1 MEIALASVEDAAEIL
16 AVQKRAYQSEAQIYD
31 DFALPPL
38 LETVEDLRAQFA
50 SKLILKAVEDGQLV
64 GSVRGR
70 EEGPTVH
77 VERLIV
83 RPDRQGRGLGARL
96 LREIEARFPQAR
108 RFELFTGHKSVRNLH
123 VYEKFGYRV
132 FREQP
137 VHARL
142 VLVFL
147 EKVKLQES
155 NI

>member
-16 AVQKRAYQSEAQIYD
+16 AVQKLAYQSEAQIYD

-38 LETVEDLRAQFA
+38 LETLEDLRSQFA
-50 SKLILKAVEDGQLV
+50 SKLFLKAVEDGQLV

-70 EEGPTVH
+70 EERPTVH

-83 RPDRQGRGLGARL
+83 RPERQGRGLGARL

-108 RFELFTGHKSVRNLH
+108 RFELFTGHKSVRNLRL
-123 VYEKFGYRV
+123 YEKLGYRV

-137 VHARL
+137 VHDRL

-147 EKVKLQES
+147 EKVKLQKS

>member
-108 RFELFTGHKSVRNLH
+108 RFELFTGHKSLRNLH
-123 VYEKFGYRV
+123 LYTKLGYREFKRV
-132 FREQP
+132 Q
-137 VHARL
+137 VTDHLWL
-142 VLVFL
+142 VYM
-147 EKVKLQES
+147 EK
-155 NI
+155 